1 MPLLLNKYL
10 HFKLQGVACHL
21 CTVGYVLFRGIWKDR
36 AVGELLSFVSD
47 SRVANVHRQ
56 ETLLQDI
63 LTEVK
68 VDDMGEDEE
77 TFDLTILKGALK
89 QKGINVSGLVD
100 VQESEEKSSVEQFAG
115 VKKTS
120 KPKALAS
127 KKRMQRNKNTIIS

>member
-1 MPLLLNKYL
+1 M
-10 HFKLQGVACHL
+10 
-21 CTVGYVLFRGIWKDR
+21 
-36 AVGELLSFVSD
+36 GELLSFVSD

-77 TFDLTILKGALK
+77 TFDLTILRGALK

-115 VKKTS
+115 VKKS

-127 KKRMQRNKNTIIS
+127 KKRMQQNKNTIIS